1 MAKASAMLSTLSVV
15 AATARSEFLSD
26 LYSGKVSKG
35 EVELVLAHHNED
47 LAWSEPLRSVRTVYC
62 KGQCSADSV
71 KLPNVGREGHTFL
84 HHIVDNYDSLSNW
97 TVFSQAQKPTEGYI
111 DHKIGGG
118 HLLTGI
124 TLDDYLSHH
133 NQTEGSADSLFMMS
147 SKVHLPSMRHSL
159 RSTYKTHPHQ
169 TTPSISSRDSCPK
182 VDGDDFWGPYHDAPL
197 LRKTL
202 ATKCNV
208 EDYALGD
215 AVQSFWPDFLE
226 HELPAN
232 EVVHYAQG
240 ARFAVSRERVHQ
252 RTKAYYQR
260 LLDSVSSE
268 QDPCLNYLFEFAW
281 YYILG
286 NPTVQACESFV
297 EDTTVADSEVRFLQA
312 GISGGISGDISG
324 GISGDISA
332 GISGGISGD
341 EISDSNDGSDV
352 SAFTDGVT
360 RSTLLGT
367 SAVSSVLVA
376 LSLSTA

>member
-1 MAKASAMLSTLSVV
+1 
-15 AATARSEFLSD
+15 
-26 LYSGKVSKG
+26 
-35 EVELVLAHHNED
+35 
-47 LAWSEPLRSVRTVYC
+47 
-62 KGQCSADSV
+62 
-71 KLPNVGREGHTFL
+71 
-84 HHIVDNYDSLSNW
+84 
-97 TVFSQAQKPTEGYI
+97 
-111 DHKIGGG
+111 
-118 HLLTGI
+118 
-124 TLDDYLSHH
+124 
-133 NQTEGSADSLFMMS
+133 
-147 SKVHLPSMRHSL
+147 
-159 RSTYKTHPHQ
+159 
-169 TTPSISSRDSCPK
+169 
-182 VDGDDFWGPYHDAPL
+182 
-197 LRKTL
+197 
-202 ATKCNV
+202 
-208 EDYALGD
+208 
-215 AVQSFWPDFLE
+215 VQSFWPDFLE